1 MTLPRLYPIVD
12 RDTLIRVQ
20 CPVQTAVEVLLG
32 SGIRFLQ
39 FRVKGHIGRAV
50 FAEFECVA
58 ELCARAG
65 AALIVNDRADVAML
79 LGTGV
84 HVGQD
89 DLPPKDVRRLVGENR
104 LLGLSTHNED
114 QFRAGIA
121 EPVDYLAFGP
131 IFATT
136 TKENPDPVVGLE
148 MLRMLRGLTTKPL
161 VAIGGI
167 TRANAASVLE
177 AGADSVAVI
186 GDLYPAVFTL
196 GEFRKRVNEW
206 QQLVR

>member
-20 CPVQTAVEVLLG
+20 CSVQTAFEVLLDSG
-32 SGIRFLQ
+32 SRLVQ
-39 FRVKGHIGRAV
+39 FRVKGHIGRTE
-50 FAEFECVA
+50 FAEFECAA
-58 ELCARAG
+58 ELCARAE
-65 AALIVNDRADVAML
+65 AALIVNDRADLAML
-79 LGTGV
+79 LRAGV

-89 DLPPKDVRRLVGENR
+89 DLPPKDVRRLVGEKR
-104 LLGLSTHNED
+104 LLGLSTHNEE

-136 TKENPDPVVGLE
+136 TKENPDPVVGLG